1 VVGVRKAVLV
11 AAAVL
16 LVVQGVVLGLVGL
29 ILGLAVEQQNMS
41 FGGVHPHLMAVGSWI
56 GQGALALLFVI
67 VGVLVA
73 RAARRD
79 AAAGMP
85 TRVLLL
91 VCAVTTG
98 VLAAVVLALMGV
110 GGFIGLILMLA
121 VYVMAF
127 LLIREDAVPPG
138 VPAEPPVDEP
148 GGEPGAEPGREP
160 GGESRTAVVP
170 GFQERPAASGAAD
183 APGSGP
189 SEPDSEA
196 GGAAPASAVT
206 SPTSSVTSA
215 P

>member
-1 VVGVRKAVLV
+1 
-11 AAAVL
+11 
-16 LVVQGVVLGLVGL
+16 
-29 ILGLAVEQQNMS
+29 
-41 FGGVHPHLMAVGSWI
+41 MAVGSWI

-98 VLAAVVLALMGV
+98 VLAAVVLGLMGV
-110 GGFIGLILMLA
+110 GGFIGLIIMLA

-138 VPAEPPVDEP
+138 VAAEPPADEP
-148 GGEPGAEPGREP
+148 GGEPGAEPG
-160 GGESRTAVVP
+160 GESRTAIVP

-206 SPTSSVTSA
+206 SPTSAVTSA